1 MTLQTKRWLLVAAFP
16 FLLSLTAVF
25 PVRAA
30 DAVPNVRLYAID
42 CGRISVHPALAQQ
55 AHEALSGR

>member
-30 DAVPNVRLYAID
+30 DAVAVLER
-42 CGRISVHPALAQQ
+42 VQQ
-55 AHEALSGR
+55 HI